1 MRPPGWWYTL
11 EGLRTSPPACLGSEV
26 VDCGRLIGHL
36 QRWTVLCGA
45 RQYLKYRWTLN
56 RFHCAF
62 AAGDVWIVIC
72 RDAIAKVRR
81 QRRRCGDCR
90 GRVEGISRQNV
101 LALGL
106 VVCNFHPSIRG
117 FEHFP
122 IQVDEAAVTRMR
134 KDMDDK
140 DDDDNDDDGKD
151 DDDKDDV
158 DKDDGDDD
166 DRSDG
171 QDKTGI
177 HVNRVRLGNLH
188 AVGLQIEAGVIHCS
202 RFWSSGRRL
211 AHQSR
216 KDFASFVK
224 LVKIAAVEDPTTPNE
239 ILALLLYRGMEV
251 YDPALVP
258 NDLGD
263 NRALSWDG
271 LIAILEN

>member
-1 MRPPGWWYTL
+1 
-11 EGLRTSPPACLGSEV
+11 
-26 VDCGRLIGHL
+26 
-36 QRWTVLCGA
+36 
-45 RQYLKYRWTLN
+45 
-56 RFHCAF
+56 
-62 AAGDVWIVIC
+62 
-72 RDAIAKVRR
+72 
-81 QRRRCGDCR
+81 
-90 GRVEGISRQNV
+90 VEEISRQSV

-106 VVCNFHPSIRG
+106 GARNFHPSIRG

-122 IQVDEAAVTRMR
+122 IQANKAAVTRMR
-134 KDMDDK
+134 KDMDD
-140 DDDDNDDDGKD
+140 KD

-202 RFWSSGRRL
+202 QFWSNARHSPISENELMYLMTLGPPEALFDLMYDSLSKDIIDGLRHCGYNFPARNEPHKLLELIKRFL
-211 AHQSR
+211 APSISQRAIHVSNLVSSPFRIYQSK
-216 KDFASFVK
+216 KDFASFAK
-224 LVKIAAVEDPTTPNE
+224 LVKIAAVEDPTEPNE

-251 YDPALVP
+251 YDSALPGKEPDDDWV
-258 NDLGD
+258 
-263 NRALSWDG
+263 LSWDA